1 MNTERD
7 GILAILVEEIESLR
21 QLLRINLIESLRQ
34 LLRINLPVLPKHLP
48 SCDIKIIG
56 EEAACNCGLQRV
68 LRDE

>member
-7 GILAILVEEIESLR
+7 GILAILVEE
-21 QLLRINLIESLRQ
+21 IESLRQ